1 MKDINEK
8 EFRELQTSGKKI
20 LVDFW
25 ASWCRPCLML
35 APILDKLQEEY
46 PDIEFVKVNVSQ
58 EMNLAQ
64 EFGITSI
71 PTVILFNGKD
81 INNRVTGVNGPDYY
95 RNLLNSL
102 K

>member
-8 EFRELQTSGKKI
+8 DFKELKSSGKKI

-35 APILDKLQEEY
+35 TPVLEKLQLEY
-46 PDIEFVKVNVSQ
+46 PDVEFVKVNVSQ
-58 EMNLAQ
+58 EMTLAQ

-71 PTVILFNGKD
+71 PTVILFNNGD
-81 INNRVTGVNGPDYY
+81 IVNRVSGVNTNDYY
-95 RNLLNSL
+95 RNLLNNL
-102 K
+102 